1 MARESLIKTYVVA
14 LSLAVCCSLLVSGAA
29 VGLRPLQEENKVRDR
44 KKNILVVAGLYDEE
58 TEVAEAFRQIEVRI
72 IDIESGEFVGEDQ
85 FDPES
90 FDQRAAAKDPKL
102 SVTIPVEKDL
112 AGIGRRAKY
121 APVYLVKKDDKLDQV
136 ILPFEGKGLW
146 STMYGFLAL
155 GDDLNTVRGITFYE
169 HAETPGL
176 GGEIDN
182 PQWKAKWTG
191 KKLYDDQGTLKLEV
205 VKGAA
210 AQSGPGA
217 EHQVDGISGATLT
230 ANGVSY
236 SVAYWM
242 GDDGFKN
249 LLERLRAEGA

>member
-14 LSLAVCCSLLVSGAA
+14 LSLAVACSLLVAGAA
-29 VGLRPLQEENKVRDR
+29 VGLRPLQEENKVIDR
-44 KKNILVVAGLYDEE
+44 KKNILVVAGLYDKQ
-58 TEVAEAFRQIEVRI
+58 TGVAEAFEQVEVRI
-72 IDIESGEFVGEDQ
+72 VEIETGEFVSEDKI
-85 FDPES
+85 DPAT
-90 FDQRAAAKDPKL
+90 FDQRAAAKDPAL
-102 SVTIPVEKDL
+102 SVAIPAPKDL
-112 AGIGRRAKY
+112 AGIGRREKY
-121 APVYLVKKDDKLDQV
+121 SLVYLVKKDGQLDQV
-136 ILPFEGKGLW
+136 ILPIVGKGLW
-146 STMYGFLAL
+146 STMYGFLAV

-182 PQWKAKWTG
+182 PLWKAKWTG
-191 KKLYDDQGTLKLEV
+191 KKLYDDQGTYKLEV

-210 AQSGPGA
+210 ATSGPGA